1 MGGDTVTD
9 CSSLEGRDYKARLS
23 YNPGK
28 SNRKAPLA
36 YGLESKIL
44 HTHHAKVADGII
56 YCRFSQLIQPPE
68 SVQPQFVRPLNAPI
82 FILLASGV
90 TRGKDLTIHSL
101 NSDSSLFPFS
111 SSHPIQL
118 TKFNLSPEELANGDW
133 EINKYNN
140 NNNYINSSINMTKE
154 LSIPFNEN
162 NLSLSVIEQ
171 TTTNNLKTDS
181 TTTSSSE
188 NINNNINE
196 EKSPTKILEK
206 ENQKNNLNNENI
218 SLNSNSKNDCS
229 DSGITFGT
237 TTNKPEIGS
246 DAFLTSNNSE
256 FRLIKTHGILMV
268 FAWLFLVP
276 GAILSARFLHHRN
289 QREPLEL
296 FGIQLWFQ
304 IHRLANS
311 LAFLFV
317 IISFLCIYSA
327 LDGFWIGP
335 RFSNRSEQNF
345 STQSLHAFFGILSI
359 FICLF
364 QPICAIFRCSP
375 ESPKRFIFNWI
386 HSILGYIAWI
396 CSAIAISLACLKF
409 EQFFIDSFLARDVL
423 IASLVLTFISF
434 FSLQWFSLKRRERF
448 ELFEEENE
456 RRRNASSLW
465 QINLHKEYNI
475 RNINQS
481 TNINQHLR
489 PPPQLMAMAPSECSD
504 VGGHRESL
512 MIQQA
517 IIGLFFVASAM
528 LSLCLAITL
537 MLA

>member
-1 MGGDTVTD
+1 
-9 CSSLEGRDYKARLS
+9 
-23 YNPGK
+23 
-28 SNRKAPLA
+28 
-36 YGLESKIL
+36 
-44 HTHHAKVADGII
+44 
-56 YCRFSQLIQPPE
+56 
-68 SVQPQFVRPLNAPI
+68 
-82 FILLASGV
+82 
-90 TRGKDLTIHSL
+90 
-101 NSDSSLFPFS
+101 
-111 SSHPIQL
+111 
-118 TKFNLSPEELANGDW
+118 
-133 EINKYNN
+133 
-140 NNNYINSSINMTKE
+140 
-154 LSIPFNEN
+154 
-162 NLSLSVIEQ
+162 
-171 TTTNNLKTDS
+171 
-181 TTTSSSE
+181 
-188 NINNNINE
+188 
-196 EKSPTKILEK
+196 
-206 ENQKNNLNNENI
+206 
-218 SLNSNSKNDCS
+218 
-229 DSGITFGT
+229 
-237 TTNKPEIGS
+237 
-246 DAFLTSNNSE
+246 
-256 FRLIKTHGILMV
+256 MV
-268 FAWLFLVP
+268 FAWLFLIP

-345 STQSLHAFFGILSI
+345 STQSLHALFGILSI

-396 CSAIAISLACLKF
+396 CSAIATSLACLKF
-409 EQFFIDSFLARDVL
+409 EQFFVDSFLARDVL

-456 RRRNASSLW
+456 RQRRRNTW
-465 QINLHKEYNI
+465 QINLPKEYNI

-481 TNINQHLR
+481 TNQHLR
-489 PPPQLMAMAPSECSD
+489 PPPQLMVMAPSECSD

-517 IIGLFFVASAM
+517 IIGLFFVASAV